1 MNLVENFLDGAILTV
16 FIYLLITVIWQWLE
30 KKTTGERT
38 YVFWHDIVAIVT
50 SVVLAIVLSLFNHV
64 AIVELIIALISV
76 VAQIT
81 ILVLIWK
88 AVVELIAL
96 RKINKLLEKQL
107 EVKDRQISTQRL
119 TIDELFRIVK
129 EQDKEKKIYN
139 I

>member
-50 SVVLAIVLSLFNHV
+50 SVVLAIVLSLFNNI

-96 RKINKLLEKQL
+96 RKINKLLENQI

-129 EQDKEKKIYN
+129 EQDKKKEN
-139 I
+139 L

>member
-38 YVFWHDIVAIVT
+38 YVFWHDIVAIIT
-50 SVVLAIVLSLFNHV
+50 SVVLAIVLSLFNNI

-96 RKINKLLEKQL
+96 RKINKLLENQI

-119 TIDELFRIVK
+119 TIDELFRIVN
-129 EQDKEKKIYN
+129 EQDKEKEN
-139 I
+139 L

>member
-30 KKTTGERT
+30 KKRTGERT
-38 YVFWHDIVAIVT
+38 YVFWHDIVAFVT
-50 SVVLAIVLSLFNHV
+50 SVVLAIVLSLFNNITV
-64 AIVELIIALISV
+64 VELIIALISV

-129 EQDKEKKIYN
+129 EQEKEKKIYN

>member
-30 KKTTGERT
+30 KKRTGERT
-38 YVFWHDIVAIVT
+38 YVFWHDIVAFVT
-50 SVVLAIVLSLFNHV
+50 SVVLAIVLSLFNNITV
-64 AIVELIIALISV
+64 VELIIALISV

>member
-50 SVVLAIVLSLFNHV
+50 SVVLAIVLSLFNNI

-88 AVVELIAL
+88 AVVELISL
-96 RKINKLLEKQL
+96 RKINKLLENQI
-107 EVKDRQISTQRL
+107 EVKDRKISTQRL

-129 EQDKEKKIYN
+129 EQDKEKEIYN
-139 I
+139 V

>member
-30 KKTTGERT
+30 KKITGERT
-38 YVFWHDIVAIVT
+38 YVFWYDIVAIVT
-50 SVVLAIVLSLFNHV
+50 SVVLAIVLSLFNNI

-96 RKINKLLEKQL
+96 RKINKLLENQI

-129 EQDKEKKIYN
+129 EQDKKKEN
-139 I
+139 L

>member
-64 AIVELIIALISV
+64 AIVELIIVLISV

>member
-30 KKTTGERT
+30 KKITGERT
-38 YVFWHDIVAIVT
+38 YVFWYDIVAIVT
-50 SVVLAIVLSLFNHV
+50 SVVLAIVLSLFNNI

-96 RKINKLLEKQL
+96 RKINKLLENQI

-119 TIDELFRIVK
+119 TIDEVFRIVK
-129 EQDKEKKIYN
+129 EQDKKKEN
-139 I
+139 L

>member
-50 SVVLAIVLSLFNHV
+50 SVVLAIVLSLFNNI

-96 RKINKLLEKQL
+96 RKINKLLENQI

-129 EQDKEKKIYN
+129 EQNKKKEN
-139 I
+139 L

>member
-1 MNLVENFLDGAILTV
+1 MNLFENFLDGAILTV

-38 YVFWHDIVAIVT
+38 YVFWHDIVAIAT

-64 AIVELIIALISV
+64 AVVEIIIALISV

-129 EQDKEKKIYN
+129 EQDKKKKIYN

>member
-50 SVVLAIVLSLFNHV
+50 SVVLAIVLSLFNNI

-96 RKINKLLEKQL
+96 RKINKLLENQI

-129 EQDKEKKIYN
+129 EQDKEKEN
-139 I
+139 L